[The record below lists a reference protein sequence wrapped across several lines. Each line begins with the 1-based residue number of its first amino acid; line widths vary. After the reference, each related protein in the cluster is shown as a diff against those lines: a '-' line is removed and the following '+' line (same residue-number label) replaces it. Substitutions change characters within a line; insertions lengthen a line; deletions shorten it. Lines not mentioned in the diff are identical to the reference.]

1 MTAIKA
7 KAFAKLNLTLEVLG
21 KRNDGFHEISSI
33 MQTISLADH
42 IEVTAARELSLEC
55 DLPSLNNNENLAM
68 RAACLLRENQEIR
81 DGAHIRI
88 SKEIPLAAGLGGGSS
103 DAVVVLKLLRRLW
116 AVELTDTDLLKM
128 VAEIGSD
135 LPFFVNGGTAIVQ
148 GKGERVRQIPNNKST
163 IFVVVVPELNMQ
175 DKTKGMYSKLELGDF
190 TSGGLSR
197 KLEARIRGGGDI
209 PDQLLHNAFQEV
221 LLRTVPSVRKS
232 YEALQAVGREEIH
245 LTGSGPAL
253 FSRVSS
259 QDSGRAIQLLLQYRH
274 GENSF
279 VVESAPGN
287 CSPE

>member
-1 MTAIKA
+1 MATIKA

-33 MQTISLADH
+33 MQTISLADR

-68 RAACLLRENQEIR
+68 RAACLIRENLKVKY
-81 DGAHIRI
+81 GAHIRI
-88 SKEIPLAAGLGGGSS
+88 SKEIPLASGLGGGSS

-116 AVELTDTDLLKM
+116 ALELTDTDLLKM

-135 LPFFVNGGTAIVQ
+135 LPFFVNGGTAMVQ
-148 GKGERVRQIPNNKST
+148 GKGDRVRQIPHKKST
-163 IFVVVVPELNMQ
+163 FFVVVVPELAMQ
-175 DKTKGMYSKLELGDF
+175 DKPKGMYSKLDQSDF
-190 TSGGLSR
+190 TNGGLTR
-197 KLEARIRGGGDI
+197 KLEARSRGGGDI

-232 YEALQAVGREEIH
+232 YEALQAVGRQEIH

-259 QDSGRAIQLLLQYRH
+259 QNSGRAIQLLLQYQH

-287 CSPE
+287 CSPD